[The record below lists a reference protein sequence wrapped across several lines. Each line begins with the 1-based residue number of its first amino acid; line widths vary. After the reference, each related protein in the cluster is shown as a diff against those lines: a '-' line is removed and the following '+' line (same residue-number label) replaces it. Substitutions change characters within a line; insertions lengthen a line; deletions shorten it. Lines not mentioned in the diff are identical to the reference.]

1 MSDCAVAKSL
11 CNDEIVL
18 LAVAKSDCVV
28 AKSDWVVLKSD
39 CVVLKSVSKPEI
51 VVFAVAKSACV
62 VLRSVCRV
70 ATSASSAAS
79 LFSASTSPTGFPH
92 SQTPFVLL

>member
-1 MSDCAVAKSL
+1 MSVALPAISDCAVAKSL

-28 AKSDWVVLKSD
+28 
-39 CVVLKSVSKPEI
+39 LKSVSKPDI

-62 VLRSVCRV
+62 VLRSGCRV

-79 LFSASTSPTGFPH
+79 RGPASVS
-92 SQTPFVLL
+92 SL